1 MKTFISGSKS
11 IRVIN
16 DRILKELFAIIERG
30 DEIIVGDCF
39 GADVVVQD
47 YLTASLYPN
56 VIVYSRENKVRY
68 NIGGWVVKH
77 TAEPEN
83 VPYYELHR
91 QRLALAKAIDNVLI
105 IWDGKSEDEL
115 HKMKLFA
122 EAGKPITLIYI
133 PTNET
138 VRLRSLNELDFFVL
152 NKARQLRVDIL
163 DLREEWQELLVC
175 AKERYIFDEVFD
187 SEKFTCCVKDA
198 QRYFFLGEE
207 CKTLTTCEE
216 IETFGI
222 IFAYSQIPVIHDSEN
237 SRLFQSST
245 LIAYKLANKIR
256 NPRSSKSKRRRRITN
271 EPI

>member
-16 DRILKELFAIIERG
+16 DRILKELYTITERG

-68 NIGGWVVKH
+68 NIGGWVVKC
-77 TAEPEN
+77 TSESEN
-83 VPYYELHR
+83 APYYEILR

-122 EAGKPITLIYI
+122 EVGKPITLMYI

-138 VRLRSLNELDFFVL
+138 VRLRSLNELDSFVL
-152 NKARQLRVDIL
+152 NKTRQLRIVSL
-163 DLREEWQELLVC
+163 
-175 AKERYIFDEVFD
+175 
-187 SEKFTCCVKDA
+187 
-198 QRYFFLGEE
+198 
-207 CKTLTTCEE
+207 
-216 IETFGI
+216 
-222 IFAYSQIPVIHDSEN
+222 
-237 SRLFQSST
+237 
-245 LIAYKLANKIR
+245 
-256 NPRSSKSKRRRRITN
+256 
-271 EPI
+271 

>member
-1 MKTFISGSKS
+1 MKAFISGSKS

-16 DRILKELFAIIERG
+16 DRILKELYTITERG
-30 DEIIVGDCF
+30 DELIVGDCF

-122 EAGKPITLIYI
+122 EAGKPITLMYI
-133 PTNET
+133 PTYET
-138 VRLRSLNELDFFVL
+138 VRLRSLNELYSFFL
-152 NKARQLRVDIL
+152 NKARQLRIDIL
-163 DLREEWQELLVC
+163 DLREEWQELLVR

-187 SEKFTCCVKDA
+187 SEEFTCCVKDA
-198 QRYFFLGEE
+198 QKYFFSGEE
-207 CKTLTTCEE
+207 YKTLTTRKE
-216 IETFGI
+216 IETYGI
-222 IFAYSQIPVIHDSEN
+222 IFAYSQIPAIHDSEN
-237 SRLFQSST
+237 GRLFRSST

-256 NPRSSKSKRRRRITN
+256 NPRSSKSKRRRRIIN
-271 EPI
+271 EQI